1 MTKEMMSL
9 VEKLWPLTRSLT
21 GKGVRETLRLLR
33 EEIPVKMKYIK
44 SGTKCYDWTI
54 PKEWVFNRAY
64 IINKNGEIIIDT
76 KNNNLHIV
84 GYSEPIDKWV
94 KREELERHLHYIKE
108 MPDAIPYVTSYY
120 KRDWGFCISYNE
132 FKKLKEDEYKVI
144 IESQLIDGRMDYG
157 EVVIKGES
165 KEEVILS
172 TYICHPSMMNN
183 ELSGPV
189 VTTFITKEIMREK
202 RRYTYRILF
211 LPETIGSIAYIS
223 KNLKT
228 LKKYVRAGLVL
239 TCIGDDG
246 PFSYLTSRYG
256 NNLSDRVVRRVLEK
270 YYNKNEIKIWGWTER
285 GSDER
290 QFCAP
295 GVDLPMCSIMRSKYH
310 TYPEYHTSKDDLS
323 MASETSMMKSLEY
336 VRRIIDLLEINVI
349 PKATNKCEPMLG
361 KRGLY
366 ENISKRGSSESSQAY
381 LDILSYSDGSNDVI
395 ELSKILKIREENVY
409 EILKK
414 LKENKLVKFMK

>member
-1 MTKEMMSL
+1 M
-9 VEKLWPLTRSLT
+9 
-21 GKGVRETLRLLR
+21 
-33 EEIPVKMKYIK
+33 
-44 SGTKCYDWTI
+44 
-54 PKEWVFNRAY
+54 
-64 IINKNGEIIIDT
+64 
-76 KNNNLHIV
+76 
-84 GYSEPIDKWV
+84 
-94 KREELERHLHYIKE
+94 HYIKE

-120 KRDWGFCISYNE
+120 KKDWGFCISYNE
-132 FKKLKEDEYKVI
+132 FKKLEEDEYKVI
-144 IESQLIDGRMDYG
+144 IESQLINGRMDYG
-157 EVVIKGES
+157 EVVIRGES

-189 VTTFITKEIMREK
+189 VTTFITKEIMQEK

-211 LPETIGSIAYIS
+211 LPETSGSIAYIS
-223 KNLKT
+223 KNLKR
-228 LKKYVRAGLVL
+228 LKKYVRAGFVL

-246 PFSYLTSRYG
+246 PFSYLASRYG
-256 NNLSDRVVRRVLEK
+256 NNLSDRVVKRVLEK
-270 YYNKNEIKIWGWTER
+270 FYNQNEIKIWGWTER

-310 TYPEYHTSKDDLS
+310 TYSEYHTSKDDLS
-323 MASETSMMKSLEY
+323 MASETSMTKSLEY
-336 VRRIIDLLEINVI
+336 VRRIIDMLEINVI
-349 PKATNKCEPMLG
+349 PKATYKCEPMLG

-395 ELSKILKIREENVY
+395 ELSK
-409 EILKK
+409 K
-414 LKENKLVKFMK
+414 LEKGRD